1 MLRFARNDTLVSYYL
16 RVWQACDVA
25 EITKQLLV
33 VGDVHADCSACR
45 ELGID
50 YGTAKNCPKCNVTF
64 RFITSRNTGALD
76 RNRGATVKR
85 IKDRRPDLTFID
97 YEDYKEVTGKQSARD
112 FFK

>member
-1 MLRFARNDTLVSYYL
+1 MYL
-16 RVWQACDVA
+16 RVWQACDIH
-25 EITKQLLV
+25 EITKHLLI
-33 VGDVHADCSACR
+33 VGDITADCAACR

-50 YGTAKNCPKCNVTF
+50 HGSAKSCPKCSTVF
-64 RFITSRNTGALD
+64 RFIASRLTGPLD

-97 YEDYKEVTGKQSARD
+97 YEDYKEITGKQQARE

>member
-1 MLRFARNDTLVSYYL
+1 MSFYL

-25 EITKQLLV
+25 EITKQLLI
-33 VGDVHADCSACR
+33 VGDVSADCSACR

-50 YGTAKNCPKCNVTF
+50 YASAKNCPQCNVTF

-76 RNRGATVKR
+76 RNRGGTVKR